1 MSWTNELYKVYEL
14 ASNAESLDNEKHILP
29 ISHSTSNAQIEL
41 TISESGEFVN
51 ACTIE
56 KENAETII
64 PVTEDSCARGNGVYP
79 MPLADK
85 LVYIAG
91 DYSEYANGKN
101 AENSKY
107 FNAYMAGLKKWAE
120 SEYTHKS
127 VKAIFTYLEKREL
140 MKDLI
145 ESNVLVL
152 DENTNRLLDTA
163 KIAGI
168 QQADSFVRFRVGNS
182 ETWLDKT
189 LYDCFDKLNQNNMK
203 NIKLCYATGKEV
215 PVTYKHPAKIRNSGD
230 KAKLISSNDERG
242 FTYRGR
248 FSNKEEAISVGY
260 EFSQKMHNALKWL
273 IVKQGIS
280 MGSLTL
286 VVWASG
292 LKFIPNPLSSMNEYG
307 EEEEEEEYDS
317 VANYRERMKKYIFG
331 HSGQFSAD
339 DNAMIIILDAA
350 ITGRLSIS
358 EYSEINASQY
368 LENIAKWHSDTV
380 WLQFDSK
387 NKRNKYDSFSVKN
400 IATYAF
406 GTEQG
411 DFVKCKEEVLH
422 DTVLRLLP
430 CITARKKLPKDIMTT
445 LYMRASNPLSYN
457 KYNFTR
463 VLETAC
469 GMIQKYYIDY
479 DVKRGRE
486 YMAYDQNINDRSY
499 LFGCLLAIADKAESD
514 TYDKADSRVT
524 NAKRYW
530 NAFSQRPA
538 QTWKI
543 IEERLRPYLNKLGKA
558 EVKYSIW
565 INEILDKLDAEQFNN
580 SKLEPLYLLGYHNFT
595 SYMYKSK
602 KTEE

>member
-51 ACTIE
+51 ACTVE
-56 KENAETII
+56 KANAETII
-64 PVTEDSCARGNGVYP
+64 PVTEDSGARSSNVCP

-107 FNAYMAGLKKWAE
+107 FNAYMAGLKKWTE

-230 KAKLISSNDERG
+230 KAKLISSNDESG

-248 FSNKEEAISVGY
+248 FSSKEEAVSVGY

-273 IVKQGIS
+273 IIKQGIS
-280 MGSLTL
+280 MGSLIL

-307 EEEEEEEYDS
+307 EEE
-317 VANYRERMKKYIFG
+317 
-331 HSGQFSAD
+331 
-339 DNAMIIILDAA
+339 
-350 ITGRLSIS
+350 
-358 EYSEINASQY
+358 
-368 LENIAKWHSDTV
+368 
-380 WLQFDSK
+380 
-387 NKRNKYDSFSVKN
+387 
-400 IATYAF
+400 
-406 GTEQG
+406 
-411 DFVKCKEEVLH
+411 
-422 DTVLRLLP
+422 
-430 CITARKKLPKDIMTT
+430 
-445 LYMRASNPLSYN
+445 
-457 KYNFTR
+457 
-463 VLETAC
+463 
-469 GMIQKYYIDY
+469 
-479 DVKRGRE
+479 
-486 YMAYDQNINDRSY
+486 
-499 LFGCLLAIADKAESD
+499 
-514 TYDKADSRVT
+514 
-524 NAKRYW
+524 
-530 NAFSQRPA
+530 
-538 QTWKI
+538 
-543 IEERLRPYLNKLGKA
+543 
-558 EVKYSIW
+558 
-565 INEILDKLDAEQFNN
+565 
-580 SKLEPLYLLGYHNFT
+580 
-595 SYMYKSK
+595 
-602 KTEE
+602 